1 MGVVGVAAAAA
12 GVKGHLS
19 IMRRIT
25 ASEFLRVGLCISV
38 VNIFQNGRDS
48 DVCLL
53 LQFESVKPRI
63 SLLHLKGK
71 PFNNIIRKHPTI
83 FAICNIVPF
92 II

>member
-1 MGVVGVAAAAA
+1 MGGEGVGVAAA

-25 ASEFLRVGLCISV
+25 ASEFLRSGLCISV

-71 PFNNIIRKHPTI
+71 PLKNIIRKHPTI